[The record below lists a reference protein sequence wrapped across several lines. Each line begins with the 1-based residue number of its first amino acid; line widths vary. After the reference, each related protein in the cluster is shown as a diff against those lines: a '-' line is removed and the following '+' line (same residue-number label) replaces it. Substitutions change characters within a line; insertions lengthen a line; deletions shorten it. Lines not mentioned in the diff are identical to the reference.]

1 MHAKAVQPR
10 EAKMGSAQKPRR
22 SIRAKLDRLVL
33 VSVGLALVLAGA
45 VNLWHE
51 SGRYLD
57 AKRDTLLATAQAFG
71 AATSKA
77 VAARDRS
84 AVAEGI
90 RGISRVPGLVRAEV
104 EDVDGALIADIGTAV
119 RLSSDLDLNTV
130 DGTSPFELLRTDTVR
145 YFAPIVDSGR
155 PVGRIVLISS
165 TADVPERFRTTISG
179 ASAGAL
185 AALSLGLF
193 LSHRLQRRITAP
205 LVSLAAAM
213 SEVERT
219 NNYVP
224 ISGISSDDETGILAS
239 RFNAMINEVR
249 RTTDE
254 NLAREDEIIRRLTHA
269 AEQRDDQ
276 TGEHVVRVAKISR
289 IIARQLGL
297 EPRWTEELCR
307 ASPMHDV
314 GKIAIPDA
322 ILFKPGRL
330 DPEERRQMERHAEAG
345 YRILAGSD
353 SPLVQLAA
361 EIAISHHERWD
372 GQGYPNRV
380 AGCAIP
386 LSGRITA
393 VADVCDALLSVRPYK
408 QPWTFEAVR
417 AHLIDNAGSHFDPA
431 CVDALIGCWTELQQ
445 VYGRAQGDPAVS
457 AKAA

>member
-1 MHAKAVQPR
+1 
-10 EAKMGSAQKPRR
+10 MGSGQKPHR
-22 SIRAKLDRLVL
+22 SIRGKLDRLVL
-33 VSVGLALVLAGA
+33 LSVGLALVLAGGI
-45 VNLWHE
+45 NLWHE
-51 SGRYLD
+51 TGRYLQS
-57 AKRDTLLATAQAFG
+57 KRETLLATAQAFG

-84 AVAEGI
+84 AVAEAI
-90 RGISRVPGLVRAEV
+90 RGIARVPGLVRAEV
-104 EDVDGALIADIGTAV
+104 EDSDGALLADIGTAV
-119 RLSSDLDLNTV
+119 RLNSDLDL
-130 DGTSPFELLRTDTVR
+130 DAAGPTSPFALLRTDTVR
-145 YFAPIVDSGR
+145 YSAAIVDSGR
-155 PVGRIVLISS
+155 PVGRIVLMSG
-165 TADVPERFRTTISG
+165 TADVPERFRMSVFG
-179 ASAGAL
+179 AGAGAL
-185 AALSLGLF
+185 AALALGLG
-193 LSHRLQRRITAP
+193 LSHRLQRRITTP

-224 ISGISSDDETGILAS
+224 VSGISSDDETGVLAS
-239 RFNAMINEVR
+239 RFNTMIVEVR
-249 RTTDE
+249 RATDE

-297 EPRWTEELCR
+297 DPRWTDELCR

-330 DPEERRQMERHAEAG
+330 NAEERQQMERHAEAG

-353 SPLVQLAA
+353 SKLVQLAA

-380 AGCAIP
+380 AGTAIP

-408 QPWTFEAVR
+408 QPWRLESVR
-417 AHLIDNAGSHFDPA
+417 AHLIENAGTHFDPD
-431 CVDALIGCWTELQQ
+431 CVDALIQCWAELRNLYADREDAI
-445 VYGRAQGDPAVS
+445 VRAA
-457 AKAA
+457 

>member
-1 MHAKAVQPR
+1 MDSGQR
-10 EAKMGSAQKPRR
+10 PRR
-22 SIRAKLDRLVL
+22 SIRGKLDRLVL
-33 VSVGLALVLAGA
+33 LSVGLALVLAGGI
-45 VNLWHE
+45 NLWHE
-51 SGRYLD
+51 TGRYLQ
-57 AKRDTLLATAQAFG
+57 AKRETLLATAQAFG

-77 VAARDRS
+77 VAGRDRT

-90 RGISRVPGLVRAEV
+90 RGIARVPGLVRAEV
-104 EDVDGALIADIGTAV
+104 EDSEGALLADIGTAV
-119 RLSSDLDLNTV
+119 RLNSDLDLDAV
-130 DGTSPFELLRTDTVR
+130 GSTSPLELLRTDTVR
-145 YFAPIVDSGR
+145 YSALIVDSGR
-155 PVGRIVLISS
+155 PVGRIVLMSG
-165 TADVPERFRTTISG
+165 TADVPERFRMSVLG
-179 ASAGAL
+179 AGAGAL
-185 AALSLGLF
+185 AALALGLG

-205 LVSLAAAM
+205 LISLAAAM

-224 ISGISSDDETGILAS
+224 VEGISTDDETGVLAS
-239 RFNAMINEVR
+239 RFNTMMSEVR
-249 RTTDE
+249 RATDE
-254 NLAREDEIIRRLTHA
+254 ILAREDEIIRRLTHA

-297 EPRWTEELCR
+297 DRQWTDELCR

-345 YRILAGSD
+345 YRILSGSD
-353 SPLVQLAA
+353 SKLVQLAA
-361 EIAISHHERWD
+361 EIALSHHERWD

-380 AGCAIP
+380 AGTAIP

-408 QPWTFEAVR
+408 QPWTFDAVR
-417 AHLIDNAGSHFDPA
+417 AHLIENAATHFDPD
-431 CVDALIGCWTELQQ
+431 CVDALIQCWAELKE
-445 VYGRAQGDPAVS
+445 VYAASPSSENGGAS
-457 AKAA
+457 AEAA